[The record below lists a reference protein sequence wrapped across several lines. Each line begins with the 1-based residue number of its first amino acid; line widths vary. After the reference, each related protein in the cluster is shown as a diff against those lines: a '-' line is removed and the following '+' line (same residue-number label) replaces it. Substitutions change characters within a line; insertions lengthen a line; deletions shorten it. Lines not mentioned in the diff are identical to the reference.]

1 MKKILSYILCGLL
14 FCLLLVCACGPVS
27 DFDRTVEEDQ
37 FSVDCTVLN
46 TTLSEQYALEE
57 GDLVVVS
64 HSENG
69 GKFAFQIGI
78 SGIAD
83 LYRRQQCS
91 GAVYGAYFAE
101 RDLYALRDRGTGK
114 GNGYFPY
121 YAVKMRCRR
130 MQYVTFAAL

>member
-1 MKKILSYILCGLL
+1 MKKILSCILCGLL

-78 SGIAD
+78 SGESPIYIGDSSAPERFTVRI
-83 LYRRQQCS
+83 LQS
-91 GAVYGAYFAE
+91 GTYTLSV
-101 RDLYALRDRGTGK
+101 TGEQAK
-114 GNGYFPY
+114 G
-121 YAVKMRCRR
+121 M
-130 MQYVTFAAL
+130 VTFRIMRSK

>member
-1 MKKILSYILCGLL
+1 MKKILSCILCGLL

-37 FSVDCTVLN
+37 FSVVCT
-46 TTLSEQYALEE
+46 EQYALEE

-78 SGIAD
+78 SGESPIYIGDSSAPERFTVRI
-83 LYRRQQCS
+83 LHS
-91 GAVYGAYFAE
+91 GTYTLSVTGEQAK
-101 RDLYALRDRGTGK
+101 GT
-114 GNGYFPY
+114 
-121 YAVKMRCRR
+121 
-130 MQYVTFAAL
+130 VTFRIMRSK